1 MIKIYLA
8 DLANELNGI
17 DIQTIPIGV
26 GYVGAFCKKTFGK
39 EVDLQIFRTFKLFW
53 RKVLEAPPDIVGFGS
68 YDWNAYLSLAAAEL
82 LKRNHQGCLTV
93 IGGAN
98 VDSQP
103 EDNRRF
109 LQENPQIDF
118 LVYGD
123 GEKPFAR
130 IVRLFLQHQNE
141 HDPIMAIKQTPI
153 DGTRTLVADEIVMGS
168 PTDSVMDLDVIPS
181 PYLTGLFD
189 RLLENSKLMPIIQNV
204 RGCPYLC
211 RYCVSGSQSS
221 KVRHFSYERLTA
233 EIDYLRINSKNR
245 ILRLSDD
252 NFGII
257 EHDIQVA
264 KFIRNMFDTHK
275 YPSILKAYSAKKL
288 DEKTRQIAIIL
299 KPLMIMCISLQT
311 TTPEVLEATKRF
323 SASARDIR
331 FNLDFAYKN
340 GIKTGTELIFG
351 LPGETLDSMKD
362 VINNVMELRFDSIGI
377 NPLLLLKG
385 SDLYRPESRKK
396 YQYRSKFML
405 GENAVTVHDDL
416 FSFEIDEVA
425 VASKDYSYQDWSR
438 FLRYQF
444 LLWVTHR
451 YGYARELLY
460 HLLSEGI
467 NAVELFDEL
476 IDNKTRYPTVS
487 RALENYVNKCTSYMF
502 DSQKELSEFV
512 KSQVNRWLT
521 DKDALASVNTMRI
534 IFSLI
539 SRYIFNDGK
548 NGVLT
553 DIHNATLNLYNGTEY
568 ETFRETTS
576 LLLDLSLAMM
586 INPKEEFIDR
596 KEYTAKYNVF
606 AWTQERYRQPLSS
619 YTQPEGVTLILQSQN
634 PHSIISA
641 IASDKEQN
649 RSDCYNFLQYL
660 NSSLIRR
667 HITGQIGSKTKETI
681 HKASSHISCNEQT

>member
-8 DLANELNGI
+8 DLANDLNGI

-26 GYVGAFCKKTFGK
+26 GYVGAFCKKTFDK
-39 EVDLQIFRTFKLFW
+39 EVDLQIFRTFKPFW
-53 RKVLEAPPDIVGFGS
+53 RKVCEAPPDIVGFGC

-82 LKRNHQGCLTV
+82 LKRNHPGCLTV

-98 VDSQP
+98 VDVQP
-103 EDNRRF
+103 KDNKRF

-141 HDPIMAIKQTPI
+141 HDPIMTIKQTPV

-168 PTDSVMDLDVIPS
+168 PTDSMMDLNVIPS

-189 RLLENSKLMPIIQNV
+189 KLLDNTKLMPIIQNV
-204 RGCPYLC
+204 RGCPYSC
-211 RYCVSGSQSS
+211 RYCVSGSQTS

-233 EIDYLRINSKNR
+233 EIDYLRINAKNR

-257 EHDIQVA
+257 EHDIQIA

-288 DEKTRQIAIIL
+288 DKKTRQIAIIL

-311 TTPEVLEATKRF
+311 TTPEVLKATKRF
-323 SASARDIR
+323 STSARDIR
-331 FNLDFAYKN
+331 FNLDFACKN

-362 VINNVMELRFDSIGI
+362 VINNVMELHFDSIGI
-377 NPLLLLKG
+377 SYLMLLKG
-385 SDLYRPESRKK
+385 SDLYRPKSRKE
-396 YQYRSKFML
+396 YQYRSKFLL
-405 GENAVTVHDDL
+405 GENAVTIHDDL

-425 VASKDYSYQDWSR
+425 VSSKDYSYQDWLR

-444 LLWVTHR
+444 LLELTHR
-451 YGYARELLY
+451 YGYARELIY
-460 HLLSEGI
+460 HLLSEGVKAI
-467 NAVELFDEL
+467 ELFDEL
-476 IDNKTRYPTVS
+476 LDNKTRYPTVG
-487 RALENYVNKCTSYMF
+487 RALDDYVYKCTGYMF
-502 DSQKELSEFV
+502 DSQKELLKFV
-512 KSQVNRWLT
+512 QSQINRWLT
-521 DKDALASVNTMRI
+521 DKEALASTSRGRI
-534 IFSLI
+534 LFTLFV
-539 SRYIFNDGK
+539 RYIFNDRR

-568 ETFRETTS
+568 ETFRETTG
-576 LLLDLSLAMM
+576 LLLDLSIALM

-606 AWTQERYRQPLSS
+606 AWIQERYRQPLSS
-619 YTQPEGVTLILQSQN
+619 YAQPEGMTFILQSQN
-634 PHSIISA
+634 QHSVTSA

-649 RSDCYNFLQYL
+649 RSDCYNFLVYL
-660 NSSLIRR
+660 NSSLLRR
-667 HITGQIGSKTKETI
+667 HITGQVGSETKETL
-681 HKASSHISCNEQT
+681 HRASPHISCEDQK

>member
-39 EVDLQIFRTFKLFW
+39 EVGLQIFRTFEPFW
-53 RKVLEAPPDIVGFGS
+53 RKVCEAPPDIVGFGS
-68 YDWNAYLSLAAAEL
+68 YDWNACLSLAAAQL
-82 LKRNHQGCLTV
+82 LKRNHPGCLTV

-98 VDSQP
+98 VDAQP

-130 IVRLFLQHQNE
+130 IVRLFLQHQNN
-141 HDPIMAIKQTPI
+141 HDTIMAIKKTPI

-168 PTDSVMDLDVIPS
+168 PTDSVMDLNVIPS

-189 RLLENSKLMPIIQNV
+189 KLLENSKLMPIIQNV

-211 RYCVSGSQSS
+211 RYCVSGSQTN

-233 EIDYLRINSKNR
+233 EIDYLRINAKNR

-257 EHDIQVA
+257 EHDIQIA
-264 KFIRNMFDTHK
+264 RFIRNMFDTHK
-275 YPSILKAYSAKKL
+275 YPSVLKAYSAKKL

-311 TTPEVLEATKRF
+311 TTPEVLEVTKRF
-323 SASARDIR
+323 STSARDIR

-351 LPGETLDSMKD
+351 LPGETLDSMKA
-362 VINNVMELRFDSIGI
+362 VINNVMELHFDSIGI
-377 NPLLLLKG
+377 TPLKLLKG
-385 SDLYRPESRKK
+385 SDLYRPESRKE
-396 YQYRSKFML
+396 YHYRGKFLL

-425 VASKDYSYQDWSR
+425 VSSKDYSYQDWLR

-444 LLWVTHR
+444 LLWLTHR

-467 NAVELFDEL
+467 KTIELFDEL
-476 IDNKTRYPTVS
+476 IDNKTRYPTVG
-487 RALENYVNKCTSYMF
+487 RALDDYVYRCTSNMF
-502 DSQKELSEFV
+502 DSQKELREFV
-512 KSQVNRWLT
+512 QCQINRWLT
-521 DKDALASVNTMRI
+521 DKEALSSINNMRI
-534 IFSLI
+534 LFSLI
-539 SRYIFNDGK
+539 IRNIFNDRE
-548 NGVLT
+548 NGFLT
-553 DIHNATLNLYNGTEY
+553 DIHNAALNLYNGTEY
-568 ETFRETTS
+568 EIFREATG
-576 LLLDLSLAMM
+576 LLLGLSLAMM

-606 AWTQERYRQPLSS
+606 TWIQERYRQPLSS
-619 YTQPEGVTLILQSQN
+619 YAQPEGVTLILQSQN
-634 PHSIISA
+634 PHSITSA

-649 RSDCYNFLQYL
+649 RSDCYNFLVYL
-660 NSSLIRR
+660 NSSLLRR
-667 HITGQIGSKTKETI
+667 HITGQVGYKT
-681 HKASSHISCNEQT
+681 NV